1 MSRWFF
7 RGALLLLCVGAAGWL
22 IPEPRMIPVQGAGE
36 YSWNPDTFWYEPWGT
51 SVTHKGIDIFAPK
64 GTPVVAATHG
74 LVLFVG
80 ALGKGGKVVVTLG
93 PKWRLH
99 YYAHLQLQTAKP
111 LTMIPAG
118 QSLGTVGTTG
128 NAAGKPAHLHYGL
141 LSLLPLPWCKT
152 NQTQG
157 WLRMF
162 YLDPGAYILNR
173 GTWHGFNC

>member
-36 YSWNPDTFWYEPWGT
+36 HSWNPDTFWYEPWGT

-99 YYAHLQLQTAKP
+99 Y
-111 LTMIPAG
+111 
-118 QSLGTVGTTG
+118 
-128 NAAGKPAHLHYGL
+128 
-141 LSLLPLPWCKT
+141 
-152 NQTQG
+152 
-157 WLRMF
+157 
-162 YLDPGAYILNR
+162 
-173 GTWHGFNC
+173 